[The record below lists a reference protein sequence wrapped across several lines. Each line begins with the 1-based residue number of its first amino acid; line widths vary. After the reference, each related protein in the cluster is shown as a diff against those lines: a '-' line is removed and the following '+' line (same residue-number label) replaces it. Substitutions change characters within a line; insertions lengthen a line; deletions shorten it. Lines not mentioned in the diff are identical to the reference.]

1 MLYTC
6 SAAIGGA
13 KAGEDVSEI
22 AWFYG
27 PATQACYW
35 VPDEASYSGYR
46 LQAANLNIF
55 GTIVEEQGFY
65 DNCAKMPHTGD
76 QPITVTLD

>member
-1 MLYTC
+1 MLDC
-6 SAAIGGA
+6 ANVEWL
-13 KAGEDVSEI
+13 ED
-22 AWFYG
+22 G
-27 PATQACYW
+27 P
-35 VPDEASYSGYR
+35 VPDEATYSGYR

-55 GTIVEEQGFY
+55 GKIVEEQGFY